1 MKTLYDYIYL
11 RGNILFSKSPFTE
24 IDGLIFALLSNIEY
38 LTVYKKFN
46 LYEKLSLK
54 EVVDKFGENGEYDN
68 LSHESKFVRQN
79 LLLLKN
85 LCSYKRYCDVKIFG
99 YQRDFRK
106 ECYTQF
112 SAIAFLLDDETLVIS
127 FRGTDASLV
136 GWKEDFAMSFKER
149 VGAQEDCLKYIN
161 ELGIVD
167 CKQIVTCG
175 HSKGGN
181 LAVYSAI
188 KTTDEIKNKIKH
200 VYNFDGPGFNK
211 KIIES
216 GQFEKLGIDKITT
229 IVPQSSM
236 IGILMQ
242 HEEPINVIYSS
253 NKTGIFQHYP
263 LTWEVDNNCL
273 RRLGG
278 TDFLS
283 KNFDETSRLFLEKM
297 SEEDMS
303 IFIDSVFTIFDENG
317 AVTFRDVMI
326 NPARTIRSLHQ
337 VHKEIPVEYKAI
349 LELLAKSIMKSSA
362 QIYSQPVKKALL
374 FNRRKK

>member
-1 MKTLYDYIYL
+1 
-11 RGNILFSKSPFTE
+11 
-24 IDGLIFALLSNIEY
+24 
-38 LTVYKKFN
+38 
-46 LYEKLSLK
+46 
-54 EVVDKFGENGEYDN
+54 
-68 LSHESKFVRQN
+68 
-79 LLLLKN
+79 
-85 LCSYKRYCDVKIFG
+85 
-99 YQRDFRK
+99 
-106 ECYTQF
+106 
-112 SAIAFLLDDETLVIS
+112 
-127 FRGTDASLV
+127 
-136 GWKEDFAMSFKER
+136 
-149 VGAQEDCLKYIN
+149 
-161 ELGIVD
+161 
-167 CKQIVTCG
+167 
-175 HSKGGN
+175 
-181 LAVYSAI
+181 
-188 KTTDEIKNKIKH
+188 
-200 VYNFDGPGFNK
+200 
-211 KIIES
+211 
-216 GQFEKLGIDKITT
+216 
-229 IVPQSSM
+229 
-236 IGILMQ
+236 MQ
-242 HEEPINVIYSS
+242 HEEPINVVYSS